1 MFWFFLFRK
10 MHGTFSPLGGIYTG
24 LAISGRN
31 LSLLYFL
38 WLSNILFTALWFPF
52 LSREGGSHSTEIP
65 LKVVSSRTPPGP
77 DTFMILLCRN
87 VFNCGF
93 FYSHLPWNL
102 EHFPFVYLRTLLSFS
117 RYKKK
122 KSGSRCLLRR
132 VRILFACC
140 WDGFCAL
147 GWGPARSHF
156 RMHPGCP
163 VRSSCLTSWV
173 LTSSL
178 LSPRCSYL
186 VCSSGSGRPLLPC
199 KIFWFS
205 EVLSTAPRWCFLP
218 CLSPKI
224 SWLFPLEPIIF
235 HKVRKLW
242 DESIFICYP

>member
-1 MFWFFLFRK
+1 MANSSFLCVVHSILSQIWGIISLLPEEIPFSIYFCMGPLMFWFFLFRK

-122 KSGSRCLLRR
+122 NL
-132 VRILFACC
+132 V
-140 WDGFCAL
+140 L
-147 GWGPARSHF
+147 G
-156 RMHPGCP
+156 
-163 VRSSCLTSWV
+163 
-173 LTSSL
+173 
-178 LSPRCSYL
+178 
-186 VCSSGSGRPLLPC
+186 VCSD
-199 KIFWFS
+199 
-205 EVLSTAPRWCFLP
+205 V
-218 CLSPKI
+218 
-224 SWLFPLEPIIF
+224 
-235 HKVRKLW
+235 
-242 DESIFICYP
+242 